1 MPKLDITHKISRI
14 QERIAQLE
22 RGEALEARDINA
34 LLTKEQQHKL
44 KQLWAVQQALRKTH
58 KSKAAADAD
67 GLVWK
72 TIREVRLD
80 VYRQAFAEIQNELV
94 DGMTELAARTE
105 IRAAK
110 VFMDAWAS
118 ADKDNKDGWV
128 QGNIALRRAGFNR
141 LDQRTSRRDSKRDAE
156 VREMEDALRSKLK
169 D

>member
-22 RGEALEARDINA
+22 RGDALEARDINA
-34 LLTKEQQHKL
+34 LLTKEQQQEL
-44 KQLWAVQQALRKTH
+44 NRLWAAQQVLRKTH
-58 KSKAAADAD
+58 KTKAAAEAD

-72 TIREVRLD
+72 TIRDVRLE
-80 VYRQAFAEIQNELV
+80 VYRQAFAEIQNEMV
-94 DGMTELAARTE
+94 HGMTALVAQSE
-105 IRAAK
+105 INAAK
-110 VFMDAWAS
+110 VFMNAWAA

-141 LDQRTSRRDSKRDAE
+141 IDQRNSSLDSKRDAE

>member
-14 QERIAQLE
+14 QERIVQLE
-22 RGEALEARDINA
+22 RGDALEARDINA
-34 LLTKEQQHKL
+34 LLTKEQQQEL
-44 KQLWAVQQALRKTH
+44 KKLWAEQQALRKTH
-58 KSKAAADAD
+58 KLKAAADAD

-72 TIREVRLD
+72 TIRDVRLE
-80 VYRQAFAEIQNELV
+80 VYRQAFSEIQNELV
-94 DGMTELAARTE
+94 DGMTALAEQSE
-105 IRAAK
+105 IKAAK

-141 LDQRTSRRDSKRDAE
+141 IDQRNSTLDSKRDAE
-156 VREMEDALRSKLK
+156 MREMEDALRSKLK